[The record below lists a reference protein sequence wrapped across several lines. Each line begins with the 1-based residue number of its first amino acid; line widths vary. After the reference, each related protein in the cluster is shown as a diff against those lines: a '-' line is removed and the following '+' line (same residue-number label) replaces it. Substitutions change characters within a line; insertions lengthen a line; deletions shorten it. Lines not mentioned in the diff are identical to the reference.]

1 MKKDLEEIK
10 KEKQSVIFDAA
21 LKVIKEKGFHQ
32 SRIADIAERAGVS
45 YGLVYHYFQ
54 NKQALFDEIFG
65 LWSAG
70 LDRFLDGIIK
80 SQETFQLKLRNLVHY
95 FLNTY
100 QQKPDLIHFF
110 ITQIS
115 RSTSNLTETRLDHF
129 RKFFV
134 LIEAIL
140 LQGQKQKILRSDF
153 EARYLTYIFLGA
165 METFLSVMVL
175 GEEKIKNDRQKEK
188 ITDFILE
195 IFLNGAKATT

>member
-1 MKKDLEEIK
+1 MKKDFEEIK

-32 SRIADIAERAGVS
+32 ARISDIAERAGVS
-45 YGLVYHYFQ
+45 YGLVYHYFK

-65 LWSAG
+65 QWAAS
-70 LDRFLDGIIK
+70 LDQFLDGIIA
-80 SQETFQLKLRNLVHY
+80 SDETFQRKLRILIHY
-95 FLNTY
+95 FLDTY

-115 RSTSNLTETRLDHF
+115 RSSSNLTETRLDHF
-129 RKFFV
+129 RKFFI
-134 LIEAIL
+134 LIENIL

-165 METFLSVMVL
+165 METFLSVMVF
-175 GEEKIKNDRQKEK
+175 GEETIKNDRQKEK

-195 IFLNGAKATT
+195 IFLNGAKEAA